1 MNYIYA
7 PNRTETVKAL
17 LSEFGAIRLPRFD
30 GMNFRKLGKIV
41 TFTPGDTIIN
51 WGAHVPPIEGVNVL
65 NSNII
70 YGSQLSVNTN
80 RVSHYMRNIG
90 IIVISV
96 EQFADLGNYY
106 KCLQTVSEG
115 GAIKNGELVAYK
127 EFEGYG
133 TRCYRFTKQYK
144 LHVFNNEAILV
155 GTKETVKNADK
166 RYRYNYENK
175 DIPGKVILAAVEY
188 AKLLKLDFAVI
199 NVGTV
204 DNSVIIR
211 KVITGPEL
219 DSEHTLLYSKY
230 IRNWM
235 DVSKMQLE

>member
-1 MNYIYA
+1 
-7 PNRTETVKAL
+7 
-17 LSEFGAIRLPRFD
+17 
-30 GMNFRKLGKIV
+30 MNFRKLGKIV
-41 TFTPGDTIIN
+41 TFTPGDTIVN

-65 NSNII
+65 NSNVI

-80 RVSHYMRNIG
+80 RVSQYMRNIG
-90 IIVISV
+90 IIVIPV
-96 EQFADLGNYY
+96 EQFGDLGNYY

-144 LHVFNNEAILV
+144 VHIFNNEAILV
-155 GTKETVKNADK
+155 GTN
-166 RYRYNYENK
+166 
-175 DIPGKVILAAVEY
+175 IPGKVILAAVEY

-204 DNSVIIR
+204 DNSIIIR